1 MRRPAAFGDSCRD
14 VDGVSQEVGPS
25 AETDAAVDTRA
36 DLETLALQETLVVPE
51 YTPLNFDS
59 CTNGEQRLRKFG
71 HDGIADRFD
80 DDSLE
85 LPDCARDEIIVTLY
99 QQQSRC
105 VAEAIEVVGRADD
118 VGEKDGALC
127 LMTTNFFVNLRANLE
142 ELVDVGFLNLHLPF
156 HTRVSLA

>member
-1 MRRPAAFGDSCRD
+1 MISSRAQSGNSRESSSKRSAI
-14 VDGVSQEVGPS
+14 PS
-25 AETDAAVDTRA
+25 W
-36 DLETLALQETLVVPE
+36 P
-51 YTPLNFDS
+51 NFRSS

-142 ELVDVGFLNLHLPF
+142 ELVDVGFLQSPSPISHKSQSC
-156 HTRVSLA
+156 VSR